1 MSARIKDEDG
11 ASAVEYGLIVF
22 AIASMVVLIVFSL
35 GIVNKEMF
43 AESCT
48 DIKAGFD
55 NAGHSTP
62 SCS

>member
-1 MSARIKDEDG
+1 MSARIRDEDG

-43 AESCT
+43 ADSCQS
-48 DIKAGFD
+48 IKAGYD
-55 NAGHSTP
+55 NAGYSTP

>member
-1 MSARIKDEDG
+1 MPARDRTEDG

-35 GIVNKEMF
+35 GIANKEMF
-43 AESCT
+43 ADSCT
-48 DIKAGFD
+48 DIKAGYD
-55 NAGHSTP
+55 NAGYSTP

>member
-1 MSARIKDEDG
+1 MSAQIRDEDG

-35 GIVNKEMF
+35 GLVNKEMF
-43 AESCT
+43 ADSCES
-48 DIKAGFD
+48 IKVGYD
-55 NAGHSTP
+55 NAGYSTP